1 MRTGGLQSL
10 TGTRGT
16 ALNPTIASI
25 FTTFL
30 YALVIAIVV
39 RALLS
44 WFPGA
49 ANNQFGR
56 IVYQV
61 TEPLLEPVRRIM
73 PRTGIIDL
81 SALVVIVLLYVMISV
96 VGRLTA
102 N

>member
-1 MRTGGLQSL
+1 
-10 TGTRGT
+10 
-16 ALNPTIASI
+16 LNPAIATI

-56 IVYQV
+56 IVYRI
-61 TEPLLEPVRRIM
+61 TEPLLEPVRRVM

-96 VGRLTA
+96 VGQVTA
-102 N
+102 D